1 MTTQWEIAPVDA
13 PPVDPLLPTEHRD
26 GTPREST
33 GWLGVPSRGPRGR
46 AWLVHRLLACADLLG
61 LSLAFVL
68 AQFAL
73 GGADMLEAALLVA
86 TLPGWVVTAKL
97 YGLYDRDERHT
108 APTTVDDFARVFHLV
123 TVGLWLLLALGWL
136 LGVVETTVPRA
147 LVFWALSIVMIVML
161 RAVARVLA
169 SRSPLYVQR
178 AIIVGAG
185 DVGQTV
191 ARRLLAHPEYGVE
204 LLGFLDDRPTERQE
218 GLGGLTRLGSLGD
231 VTAIVNSYGVNR
243 VIVAFSNDS
252 HEDYLELLR
261 QLTDSDVQVDVV
273 PRLFE
278 MIGTR
283 AEMSSV
289 EGIPVVSLPPPRLAR
304 LSGLIKRAMD
314 LTLAA
319 FGVLALSPFL
329 LGIALAIRL
338 TSPGP
343 VIFRQVRMGYEGR
356 PFEIFKFRTMVANA
370 EDLKADVGHLN
381 VHLADDPRMF
391 KIPDDPRTTRVGRF
405 LRNWDLDELPQLF
418 NVIRGEMSLVGP
430 RPLILEEDA
439 FVETW
444 GRRRLDL
451 KPGITGPW
459 QALGASTIP
468 FKEMVRLDYLYIT
481 NWSLSQ
487 DVKWIWRTIARL
499 IVGKHSVRHA
509 GDESP

>member
-1 MTTQWEIAPVDA
+1 MTTQWEVAPLDA
-13 PPVDPLLPTEHRD
+13 ASV
-26 GTPREST
+26 EST
-33 GWLGVPSRGPRGR
+33 LAEEPRDPPARAFAAWPDVPSRERRGR
-46 AWLVHRLLACADLLG
+46 AWLVHRLLAGADLLG
-61 LSLAFVL
+61 LSLAFAL
-68 AQFAL
+68 AQLAL
-73 GGADMLEAALLVA
+73 GGADTLEVALLVA
-86 TLPGWVVTAKL
+86 SLPVWVVTAKL
-97 YGLYDRDERHT
+97 YGLYDRDEQHT
-108 APTTVDDFARVFHLV
+108 APTTVDDFTRVFHLV

-136 LGVVETTVPRA
+136 LGGGTTVPRA

-169 SRSPLYVQR
+169 CRSPLYVQR

-191 ARRLLAHPEYGVE
+191 AQRLLAHPEYGVE
-204 LLGFLDDRPTERQE
+204 LLGFVDDRPTERQD
-218 GLGGLTRLGSLGD
+218 GLGDLSRLGSLGD
-231 VTAIVNSYGVNR
+231 VTAIVSSFGVDR

-261 QLTDSDVQVDVV
+261 QLTDVDVQVDVV

-283 AEMSSV
+283 AEMSSL

-314 LTLAA
+314 LTLATI
-319 FGVLALSPFL
+319 GVVLLSPFL
-329 LGIALAIRL
+329 LVVALAIRM

-343 VIFRQVRMGYEGR
+343 VIFRQVRMGYEGT

-370 EDLKADVGHLN
+370 EDLKAEVSHLN

-391 KIPDDPRTTRVGRF
+391 KIPDDPRTTSVGRF
-405 LRNWDLDELPQLF
+405 LRRWDLDELPQLF

-439 FVETW
+439 YVETW

-499 IVGKHSVRHA
+499 IGGKHPVRCM
-509 GDESP
+509 GDESA